1 MVTEL
6 DRPSLLVKTE
16 EIFPWLKHLDRE
28 DREAFYLELF
38 ATIGQ
43 ALQTGDWQPVQELI
57 EDWQATATI
66 LADTELT
73 AILSEPLEQGE
84 WEPFRQF

>member
-1 MVTEL
+1 LIRL
-6 DRPSLLVKTE
+6 D
-16 EIFPWLKHLDRE
+16 
-28 DREAFYLELF
+28 LF

-57 EDWQATATI
+57 EDWQATAKI

-73 AILSEPLEQGE
+73 AILGEPLEKGE
-84 WEPFRQF
+84 REPWPVSPLS